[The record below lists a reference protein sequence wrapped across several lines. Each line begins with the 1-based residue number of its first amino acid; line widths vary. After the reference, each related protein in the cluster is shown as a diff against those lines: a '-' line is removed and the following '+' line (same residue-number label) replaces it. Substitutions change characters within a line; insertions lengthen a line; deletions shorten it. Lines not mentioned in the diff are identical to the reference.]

1 MTFIC
6 KNYIKFVLIAAIS
19 TVILRG
25 NSAWAQ
31 KPLVLGVST
40 DVSSIAVRKDAS
52 KAIAAYLATKLNR
65 KIEVVL
71 PQKNKQL
78 IEMLQNKKVDIAFLN
93 TFGYILTSAEANIT
107 PIAVI
112 SSNGKAPTSYKS
124 CIIKNNSI
132 SKINSIDDIKKKE
145 VAAKISF
152 KFVNPTSTSGHLIP
166 RLYFNSLGLN
176 YTESHFKEVTFGNNH
191 QNTIMQIK
199 QNKADL
205 GACSYDD
212 LQKLIQQGK
221 LKNEDLKVLWVSKP
235 IVNGPVAVRKDL
247 DSQTKKMLTDA
258 FLKMA
263 TEAPQLQA
271 KVKKIWHA
279 KDDKPYFVKAQDAW
293 YNPIR
298 EMANSIEELILILSY
313 YTD

>member
-1 MTFIC
+1 MKFTY
-6 KNYIKFVLIAAIS
+6 KSYIQLALIVAIS
-19 TVILRG
+19 AFVLRG
-25 NSAWAQ
+25 NNAWGQ

-40 DVSSIAVRKDAS
+40 DVSNIVVRKNAS
-52 KAIAAYLATKLNR
+52 KAIAAYLSTKLNR

-71 PQKNKQL
+71 PEKNKQL
-78 IEMLQNKKVDIAFLN
+78 IEMLQDKKVDIAFLN

-112 SSNGKAPTSYKS
+112 SSNGSTPTSYKS
-124 CIIKNNSI
+124 CIIKNRSVN
-132 SKINSIDDIKKKE
+132 KINSINDIKKKE
-145 VAAKISF
+145 VAANISF

-205 GACSYDD
+205 GACSYED

-221 LKNEDLKVLWVSKP
+221 LKKEDLKVLWVSKP
-235 IVNGPVAVRKDL
+235 IVNGPIAVRKDL
-247 DSQTKKMLTDA
+247 DANTQKTLTEA

-263 TEAPQLQA
+263 DEAPQLQA

-279 KDDKPYFVKAQDAW
+279 KGDKPYFVKAQDVW